1 MTEKIRQATVA
12 SIKEGVV
19 KDRLENEGAEPIGNT
34 PEEFAAMMKTE
45 SARWS
50 DVIKK
55 AGISID

>member
-1 MTEKIRQATVA
+1 M
-12 SIKEGVV
+12 KE
-19 KDRLENEGAEPIGNT
+19 RLENEGAEPIGNT

-45 SARWS
+45 SARWA